1 MKAIASL
8 LLSLAVLAG
17 AAPPP
22 APAPVVLQVSAF
34 QLGIAGKHEV
44 RTVMRSDAT
53 WERLVASP
61 GRPEGT
67 VIAWGTAG
75 GRFRAWARRVD
86 AFRLKPGGESYGEA
100 KSAGVNEH
108 WIVVSSPSGWLEAR
122 GLPPNRGIVPAS
134 AELRDAGLGG
144 RVDAAAALVAEMER
158 LMETGPTP

>member
-1 MKAIASL
+1 MIASL
-8 LLSLAVLAG
+8 LVSLAVLAG

-44 RTVMRSDAT
+44 RTVMRADAT

-86 AFRLKPGGESYGEA
+86 AFGLKPEGESYGHA
-100 KSAGVNEH
+100 GSAGVNEH
-108 WIVVSSPSGWLEAR
+108 WIRVESRAGWIEAR
-122 GLPPNRGIVPAS
+122 GLPPNRAIAPAS
-134 AELRDAGLGG
+134 VELRDAGLGG
-144 RVDAAAALVAEMER
+144 RVGAAADLVAEMER
-158 LMETGPTP
+158 LISTRAEGP

>member
-1 MKAIASL
+1 MKAIASVL
-8 LLSLAVLAG
+8 ISLAALAG

-22 APAPVVLQVSAF
+22 PAPVVLQVSAF

-44 RTVMRSDAT
+44 RTVVRSDAT

-75 GRFRAWARRVD
+75 GRFRAWARRVGG
-86 AFRLKPGGESYGEA
+86 FGWKPEGESYGEA
-100 KSAGVNEH
+100 KAAGVNEH
-108 WIVVSSPSGWLEAR
+108 WIRVESPSGWLEAR
-122 GLPPNRGIVPAS
+122 GLGPNRGIVPAS
-134 AELRDAGLGG
+134 AELRDAGLGA

-158 LMETGPTP
+158 LMETKPTP

>member
-1 MKAIASL
+1 MKTTASL
-8 LLSLAVLAG
+8 LVTVAVLAG

-22 APAPVVLQVSAF
+22 PAPVVLQVSAF

-44 RTVMRSDAT
+44 RTVMRADAT

-75 GRFRAWARRVD
+75 GRFRAWARKVD
-86 AFRLKPGGESYGEA
+86 AFGLKPEGESYGEA

-108 WIVVSSPSGWLEAR
+108 WIVVSSPGGRLEAR
-122 GLPPNRGIVPAS
+122 GLGPNRAIAPAS

-144 RVDAAAALVAEMER
+144 RVDAAADLVAEMER
-158 LMETGPTP
+158 LMETRAEGP